1 MKTEKNNDI
10 DLLITQYLSGKLDKK
25 AFAQLKDWASES
37 EENRIYV
44 KNKVEIWFS
53 SGIADETC
61 VFDKDKAFELF
72 QKRINKA
79 KRSDEQMRRLS
90 WKTWV
95 RVAAV
100 ILIMLLPFAG
110 YWQGKEAVKQT
121 FADIVVEAPLGAR
134 TKLYLPDG
142 TIVSHRKIL
151 HRQTISPEIEHR
163 EVSYSSLCLT
173 ATGSKHYIF
182 RIFS

>member
-10 DLLITQYLSGKLDKK
+10 DLLITQYLSGKLDKE

-53 SGIADETC
+53 SCIADETC

-79 KRSDEQMRRLS
+79 KR
-90 WKTWV
+90 
-95 RVAAV
+95 
-100 ILIMLLPFAG
+100 F
-110 YWQGKEAVKQT
+110 
-121 FADIVVEAPLGAR
+121 
-134 TKLYLPDG
+134 
-142 TIVSHRKIL
+142 
-151 HRQTISPEIEHR
+151 
-163 EVSYSSLCLT
+163 
-173 ATGSKHYIF
+173 
-182 RIFS
+182 